1 MVMAGPD
8 DPVVPAIREGLRQFG
23 YIDGTNIRIER
34 RDAQNQL
41 HRLPQLA
48 SELINLGADVI
59 VVGSEPAA
67 RAVRKVSSTI
77 PIVIVAF
84 DHDPVASGLIDSFSH
99 PSGNVTGIF
108 ARQSE
113 LVGKRLELLK
123 EALPRASRVAVFW
136 DSLSARQLEK
146 LEPAARALRLDLE
159 RIELRGSYDYAAAF
173 KDAKKKK
180 ADAVMLLFSP
190 KFAQERFRIASLA
203 VESQI
208 PTIHQEELLVKAGG
222 LMSYG
227 PSVTEMFIRT
237 AYYIDRLLKG
247 AKVGDLPVEQAS
259 TFKLVVNLKTAKA
272 LRLTIP
278 QSILLRA
285 DEVIR

>member
-1 MVMAGPD
+1 LGFVALAFTVSAQAPVKIPIVGVPMVMAGPD

-41 HRLPQLA
+41 DRLPQLA

-59 VVGSEPAA
+59 VVGSEPTA
-67 RAVRKVSSTI
+67 RAVRTVSSTI

-99 PSGNVTGIF
+99 PSGNVTGLF
-108 ARQSE
+108 ARQSQ
-113 LVGKRLELLK
+113 LVGKRLQLLK

-136 DSLSARQLEK
+136 DSLSVRQLEE
-146 LEPAARALRLDLE
+146 LEPAARALRIDLE

-203 VESQI
+203 VENQMNCWSRPAASCPMGPPSLKCLSAL
-208 PTIHQEELLVKAGG
+208 PT
-222 LMSYG
+222 
-227 PSVTEMFIRT
+227 T
-237 AYYIDRLLKG
+237 
-247 AKVGDLPVEQAS
+247 S
-259 TFKLVVNLKTAKA
+259 T
-272 LRLTIP
+272 
-278 QSILLRA
+278 
-285 DEVIR
+285 DC